1 MAARAER
8 ESRRER
14 RARTLADALAREEAS
29 LCRQAVRWAGCSDDA
44 EDALQ
49 DACLE
54 FLRYYDGPPG
64 ERAVRYLMVSVR
76 RRARVLGASAYRRH
90 HAACLEV
97 STTDALRRGE
107 SRIAVLCDR
116 PGPTERAEREEQ
128 LCGFVDALEA
138 LKPDQRTALL
148 LFGLGCSYRE
158 IAARQGWTYTKVNR
172 CLAEGRA
179 ALRAR
184 LERGENVRLG
194 S

>member
-1 MAARAER
+1 MATRAER

-76 RRARVLGASAYRRH
+76 RRARVLGACAWRRH
-90 HAACLEV
+90 HAACVEV
-97 STTDALRRGE
+97 ATTDAIERGE
-107 SRIAVLCDR
+107 PRIAVVSQG
-116 PGPTERAEREEQ
+116 PGPAERLERAEGVGDFAE
-128 LCGFVDALEA
+128 ALAA
-138 LKPDQRTALL
+138 LKPDERTALL
-148 LFGLGCSYRE
+148 LLGLGCSYRE
-158 IAARQGWTYTKVNR
+158 IAALRGWSQTKINR

-179 ALRAR
+179 ALRQR
-184 LERGENVRLG
+184 LAEDE
-194 S
+194 SPHP